1 MSLVAR
7 LALPLLRRLDAER
20 AATRTSQIGTGARS
34 EKIRT
39 YNFPQSRVTDH
50 RIKFTSH
57 DMDAVL
63 LGALEPFS
71 SALQADWNRQQLEAA
86 SADG

>member
-1 MSLVAR
+1 M
-7 LALPLLRRLDAER
+7 
-20 AATRTSQIGTGARS
+20 
-34 EKIRT
+34 
-39 YNFPQSRVTDH
+39 TDH

-57 DMDAVL
+57 DLDQVL
-63 LGALEPFS
+63 LGALEPFT